1 VIVLLSDIFKFDP
14 NYLETEEKYKGI
26 KADILGED
34 SDDESGS
41 EEGDADDDDDDEGTL
56 GESIP
61 CFVA

>member
-34 SDDESGS
+34 SSDDESGS
-41 EEGDADDDDDDEGTL
+41 EEGDGDDDDDEGTL
-56 GESIP
+56 GEFIP
-61 CFVA
+61 CFVV